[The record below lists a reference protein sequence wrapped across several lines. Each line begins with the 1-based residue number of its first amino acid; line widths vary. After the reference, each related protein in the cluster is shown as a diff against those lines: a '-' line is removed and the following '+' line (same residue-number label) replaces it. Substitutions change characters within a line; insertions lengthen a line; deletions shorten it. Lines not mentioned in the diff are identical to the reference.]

1 MLTGVFGLS
10 KGSKTC
16 FDFAM
21 ARLKSKR
28 LRDTYRFPGFVPLAA
43 VQGVF
48 GDPKAVIL
56 KLSRR
61 RKKRCA
67 VNVVSGVAVATTTDH
82 SKCGIC
88 HAEID
93 VFTWKWTFGGWT
105 VRSVRV

>member
-1 MLTGVFGLS
+1 
-10 KGSKTC
+10 
-16 FDFAM
+16 M

-28 LRDTYRFPGFVPLAA
+28 LRDAYRFAGFVPLAA

-48 GDPKAVIL
+48 GDPKAVIV

-67 VNVVSGVAVATTTDH
+67 VNVVSGVAVTTTTGS

-88 HAEID
+88 RVETGG
-93 VFTWKWTFGGWT
+93 FTWEWTSGEWT
-105 VRSVRV
+105 VGPVEV

>member
-1 MLTGVFGLS
+1 
-10 KGSKTC
+10 
-16 FDFAM
+16 M

-28 LRDTYRFPGFVPLAA
+28 LRDAYRFPGFVPLGA
-43 VQGVF
+43 VHGVF

-67 VNVVSGVAVATTTDH
+67 VDVVAGVAVTTTTDS

-88 HAEID
+88 RAETD

-105 VRSVRV
+105 VRAVEV